1 MLVEVVTV
9 DGVDVSVLGA
19 VDGVVDLSVV
29 WVDVEFIITVDDLE
43 TAIVGVELEDTLV
56 VALVICGKLG
66 DAVELCEVS
75 VVVTD
80 DEEFVTFDGVGDDD

>member
-1 MLVEVVTV
+1 M
-9 DGVDVSVLGA
+9 DVSVLGA

-29 WVDVEFIITVDDLE
+29 WVDVEFIIIVDDLE
-43 TAIVGVELEDTLV
+43 TAIVGVKLEETIV
-56 VALVICGKLG
+56 VAFVICGKRG

-80 DEEFVTFDGVGDDD
+80 DEEFVTFDGVRDDD